1 MATRNLTAV
10 EGLRFLLFL
19 GIFVFHCKSDWM
31 PIGWGGVESFLVIG
45 AFFLT
50 RKHLS
55 KDTNQIDVGKGLVHR
70 IKRLYPAYISLVFL
84 ATLGYVYAKHDLS
97 ADSLWYLFAI
107 QNFRCLFEGAGYSL
121 DGFLGHFW
129 YISLDVWL
137 FLLWLLVLH
146 YVNKQYLRIAF
157 IVTLTMGLVWRTA
170 FVLLMPDKPE
180 ISYVIPIGQLDSWS
194 IGGLVALNL
203 KEKGIN
209 TKLIWSEISIG
220 LIGILLLIAYNAYVH
235 DISIADGYLSY
246 KSAKGYMT
254 NPLTGN
260 IHLFIAIL
268 SAGLLRY
275 CSCGSW
281 KHPVLSS
288 APLVAIGG
296 MTYELYCFHY
306 PIKVFVKHFVN
317 NDVLMVVLALIA
329 TYLVTVLWNKLAM
342 PVVHKIIR

>member
-19 GIFVFHCKSDWM
+19 GIFVFHCKSDWL
-31 PIGWGGVESFLVIG
+31 PLGWGGVESFLVIG

-50 RKHLS
+50 RKHLKTDS
-55 KDTNQIDVGKGLVHR
+55 VQINVGKSFAHR
-70 IKRLYPAYISLVFL
+70 IKRLYPAYISLVIFVSV
-84 ATLGYVYAKHDLS
+84 GYVYAKHELS
-97 ADSLWYLFAI
+97 AEPLWYLFAI

-137 FLLWLLVLH
+137 FLIWLLVLRH
-146 YVNKQYLRIAF
+146 VKKQYLRAAF
-157 IVTLTMGLVWRTA
+157 VTSLIIGLVWRIV
-170 FVLLMPDKPE
+170 FVLSMPNIPG
-180 ISYVIPIGQLDSWS
+180 ISYVIPFGQLDSWS

-203 KEKGIN
+203 KEKGNN

-220 LIGILLLIAYNAYVH
+220 LTGILLLIAYNGYVH
-235 DISIADGYLSY
+235 DASIVDGYMSF
-246 KSAKGYMT
+246 KSARGYMT

-275 CSCGSW
+275 SLNEKW
-281 KHPVLSS
+281 QHPVLSS
-288 APLVAIGG
+288 APFVALGG

-306 PIKVFVKHFVN
+306 PVKVVVNHFIHN
-317 NDVLMVVLALIA
+317 QWLFLLLALLT
-329 TYLVTVLWNKLAM
+329 TYIISLIWCRWVSPIVNK
-342 PVVHKIIR
+342 VIH